1 MNEMYFFYAQT
12 RFFAKLY
19 KEDIELVIYIK
30 DNLRANPDHKKL
42 YTEKRRKEIFEKSTV
57 SPKSIQ
63 NRHANTFL
71 FKLR

>member
-12 RFFAKLY
+12 RFFAELY
-19 KEDIELVIYIK
+19 IELVIYIK
-30 DNLRANPDHKKL
+30 DNLTANPDHKKL
-42 YTEKRRKEIFEKSTV
+42 STEKRRKEIFEKSTV
-57 SPKSIQ
+57 SQKSIQ